1 MPPVED
7 RWVALTMRQ
16 THVGGDK
23 LFVDFAG
30 DTVPVIV
37 DRPTGEAR
45 RAQIFVAART
55 RFGLSGYTWNL
66 RLRRR
71 PGESCWSN
79 GYCMARAMHGLAAAQ
94 PDLTPTPVDPTPVAK
109 WCASSF
115 NSRRQP
121 LALLANDAATDG
133 QHGRR

>member
-45 RAQIFVAART
+45 RAQIFVAARI
-55 RFGLSGYTWNL
+55 SA
-66 RLRRR
+66 
-71 PGESCWSN
+71 
-79 GYCMARAMHGLAAAQ
+79 ARAG
-94 PDLTPTPVDPTPVAK
+94 K
-109 WCASSF
+109 F
-115 NSRRQP
+115 F
-121 LALLANDAATDG
+121 
-133 QHGRR
+133 